1 MTSHA
6 ILRRACALLLT
17 LPAALAAQQQLPL
30 KHKPQPTTAAI
41 SASDLMTRLYIFAD
55 DSMQGRETGTIG
67 HLKSTAY
74 IAAQVKAMGLKPA
87 GDNGTY
93 FQNLP
98 VFQRSLDPNAAISVG
113 GVRLAAF
120 RDFVATPGRGGD
132 PRSID
137 GAQVIFGGE
146 QGDTVNQLT
155 AEQVRGK
162 LVVVTAR
169 PGGRGR
175 GRGFGFRGR
184 GRGGANPLAEA
195 AGIATVE
202 TGEDWT
208 AAARAARPRPGNVIF
223 KDPNAAPVPETT
235 ANLTISEHAAQV
247 LLGVP
252 VAQATKGMVG
262 KTVSGNPRFVEQP
275 APARNVVA
283 ILPGSDPALRG
294 EYVAIGAH
302 NDHLGIRQGPPVDH
316 DSLHLYNAARYA
328 ITGMLARGERPT
340 PEQEQAVANIHI
352 NLDSVRKLRPVRL
365 DSIDNGA
372 DDDGSGSVSVLEIAE
387 AFAKGKIKP
396 KRSIIFVWH
405 VGEEKGLWGSSW
417 FTDHP
422 TVPRDSIVAQL
433 NIDMDGRG
441 DAQDLPVGSPSY
453 LQLVGSHRLSTELG
467 DMVESVNKTEQMPFT
482 FDYRYDA
489 PGQADNIYC
498 RSDHYNYARYG
509 IPITFFTTGLHGD
522 YHQVTDEPEYIDY
535 PHMARVSQLVFDVA
549 VQVADLDHR
558 VKVDGPVPADPH
570 QRCVNN
576 GAPLTNGGNGGF

>member
-1 MTSHA
+1 VNSLST
-6 ILRRACALLLT
+6 LGRACALLV
-17 LPAALAAQQQLPL
+17 LPAALAAQEPQLPL
-30 KHKPQPTTAAI
+30 KHKAQPTGAAI
-41 SASDLMTRLYIFAD
+41 SAGDLMTRLYIFAD
-55 DSMQGRETGTIG
+55 DSMQGRETGTVG
-67 HLKSTAY
+67 HVKSTAY
-74 IAAQVKAMGLKPA
+74 IAAQVKKMGLVPA
-87 GDNGTY
+87 GDHGTY

-98 VFQRSLDPNAAISVG
+98 VFQRALDPASTISVG
-113 GVRLAAF
+113 GARLAAMK
-120 RDFVATPGRGGD
+120 DFVASPGRGGE

-146 QGDTVNQLT
+146 QGDTANALT

-162 LVVVTAR
+162 LVVVVAR

-175 GRGFGFRGR
+175 GRGGFGGGR
-184 GRGGANPLAEA
+184 GRGAGANPLADA
-195 AGIATVE
+195 AGIATIE
-202 TGEDWT
+202 SGEAWT
-208 AAARAARPRPGNVIF
+208 AAVQGAKPRPGNVVF
-223 KDPNAAPVPETT
+223 KNPAAAPAPEAAAT
-235 ANLTISEHAAQV
+235 LTIDEHAAEV

-252 VAQATKGMVG
+252 VAQATKGMLG
-262 KTVSGNPRFVEQP
+262 KTVKGNPRFTEKP

-283 ILPGSDPALRG
+283 ILRGSDPALKG

-302 NDHLGIRQGPPVDH
+302 NDHIGIRQGPPVDH

-340 PEQEQAVANIHI
+340 AEQQAALDAIHI
-352 NLDSVRKLRPVRL
+352 NLDSVRKLRPIRL
-365 DSIDNGA
+365 DSISNGA
-372 DDDGSGSVSVLEIAE
+372 DDDGSGTVSVLEIAE
-387 AFAKGKIKP
+387 AFARGKIKP

-405 VGEEKGLWGSSW
+405 VGEEKGLWGSEW

-441 DAQDLPVGSPSY
+441 DATDLPVGSPTY

-467 DMVESVNKTEQMPFT
+467 DMVESVNKTETMPFS

-489 PGQADNIYC
+489 AGQADNIYC

-535 PHMARVSQLVFDVA
+535 DHMARASQLVFDVA

-570 QRCVNN
+570 ARCVNN
-576 GAPLTNGGNGGF
+576 GAPLAGAGN

>member
-1 MTSHA
+1 M
-6 ILRRACALLLT
+6 LV
-17 LPAALAAQQQLPL
+17 LPAALAAQEQQLPL

-41 SASDLMTRLYIFAD
+41 SASDLMTRLYIFSD
-55 DSMQGRETGTIG
+55 DSMQGRETGTVG

-74 IAAQVKAMGLKPA
+74 IAGQVKALGLKPA
-87 GDNGTY
+87 GDHGTY

-98 VFQRSLDPNAAISVG
+98 VFQRSLDPASTIAVAG
-113 GVRLAAF
+113 TRLKAF
-120 RDFVATPGRGGD
+120 TDFVVSPGRGGD

-146 QGDTVNQLT
+146 QGDTVAQLT
-155 AEQVRGK
+155 ADQVRGR
-162 LVVVTAR
+162 LVVLTAR

-175 GRGFGFRGR
+175 GRGFGGFGR
-184 GRGGANPLAEA
+184 GRGGANPLADA

-202 TGEDWT
+202 TGEAWD
-208 AAARAARPRPGNVIF
+208 AAVKAARPRAGNVIF
-223 KDPNAAPVPETT
+223 KNPDAAPLPEQAAT
-235 ANLTISEHAAQV
+235 LTIDEHAAEV
-247 LLGVP
+247 LLGMP
-252 VAQATKGMVG
+252 VARATKGALG
-262 KTVSGNPRFVEQP
+262 ATVKGNPKFDEKP

-283 ILPGSDPALRG
+283 ILPGSDPSLRG

-302 NDHLGIRQGPPVDH
+302 NDHIGIRQGPPVDH

-328 ITGMLARGERPT
+328 ITGMLARGQRPT
-340 PEQEQAVANIHI
+340 AEQQQALDNIHL
-352 NLDSVRKLRPVRL
+352 NLDSVRRLRPIRR

-372 DDDGSGSVSVLEIAE
+372 DDDGSGSVTVLELAE
-387 AFAKGKIKP
+387 AFAKGRIKP
-396 KRSIIFVWH
+396 RRSIIFVWH
-405 VGEEKGLWGSSW
+405 VGEEKGLWGSEW

-441 DAQDLPVGSPSY
+441 DASDLPVGGPTY

-467 DMVESVNKTEQMPFT
+467 DLVESVNKTEKMPFA

-535 PHMARVSQLVFDVA
+535 DHMARVSQLVFDVA
-549 VQVADLDHR
+549 VKVADLNHR
-558 VKVDGPVPADPH
+558 VVVDQPKPADPH
-570 QRCVNN
+570 ARCVNN
-576 GAPLTNGGNGGF
+576 GAPLATGN

>member
-1 MTSHA
+1 VTSPSP
-6 ILRRACALLLT
+6 IVRRACVLLLA
-17 LPAALAAQQQLPL
+17 LPAALAAQHQLPL

-98 VFQRSLDPNAAISVG
+98 VFQRSLDPASALSVNG
-113 GVRLAAF
+113 TRLAAF
-120 RDFVATPGRGGD
+120 TDFVASPGRGGD

-146 QGDTVNQLT
+146 QGDTTNQLT
-155 AEQVRGK
+155 ADQVRGR
-162 LVVVTAR
+162 LVVLTAR

-175 GRGFGFRGR
+175 GRGFFRGR

-202 TGEDWT
+202 TGAAW
-208 AAARAARPRPGNVIF
+208 AAAVRSARPRAGNVIF
-223 KDPNAAPVPETT
+223 KDPGAAPAPETA
-235 ANLTISEHAAQV
+235 ANLTISARAARV

-252 VAQATKGMVG
+252 VSQATKGMTG
-262 KTVSGNPRFVEQP
+262 KTVRGNPHYTEKP

-302 NDHLGIRQGPPVDH
+302 NDHIGIRQGPPVDH

-340 PEQEQAVANIHI
+340 AAQQEALENIHI

-365 DSIDNGA
+365 DSISNGA
-372 DDDGSGSVSVLEIAE
+372 DDDGSGTVSVLEIAQ
-387 AFAKGKIKP
+387 AFAKGAVKP

-441 DAQDLPVGSPSY
+441 DATDLPVGSPTY

-467 DMVESVNKTEQMPFT
+467 DMVESVNKSEKMPFT
-482 FDYRYDA
+482 FDYRFDA

-535 PHMARVSQLVFDVA
+535 AHMARVSQLVFDVA
-549 VQVADLDHR
+549 VDVADLNHR
-558 VKVDGPVPADPH
+558 VKVDGVVPADPH

-576 GAPLTNGGNGGF
+576 GAPLSNESR

>member
-1 MTSHA
+1 VTSLQT
-6 ILRRACALLLT
+6 LRRTGALLLA
-17 LPAALAAQQQLPL
+17 LPAALAAQQQHLPL
-30 KHKPQPTTAAI
+30 KHRAQPTVAAI
-41 SASDLMTRLYIFAD
+41 SAPDLMTRLYIFAD
-55 DSMQGRETGTIG
+55 DSMQGRETGTVG

-98 VFQRSLDPNAAISVG
+98 VFQRSLDPTSAISVAG
-113 GVRLAAF
+113 TRLAAF
-120 RDFVATPGRGGD
+120 RDFVASPGRGGD

-146 QGDTVNQLT
+146 QGDTTNQLT
-155 AEQVRGK
+155 ADQVRGK
-162 LVVVTAR
+162 LVILTAR
-169 PGGRGR
+169 SGGR

-184 GRGGANPLAEA
+184 GRGGANPMADA

-202 TGEDWT
+202 TGDAWT
-208 AAARAARPRPGNVIF
+208 AAVRSARPRPGNVIF
-223 KDPNAAPVPETT
+223 RNPDAPPAPEAAAT
-235 ANLTISEHAAQV
+235 LTISAHAAQM

-252 VAQATKGMVG
+252 VAQATKGMAG
-262 KTVSGNPRFVEQP
+262 KTVSGNPRFAEKP

-283 ILPGSDPALRG
+283 ILPGSDPARRG

-302 NDHLGIRQGPPVDH
+302 NDHIGIRQGPPVDH

-340 PEQEQAVANIHI
+340 AEQQQAVENIHL
-352 NLDSVRKLRPVRL
+352 NLDSIRKLRPVRR
-365 DSIDNGA
+365 DSISNGA

-387 AFAKGKIKP
+387 AFAKGTIKP

-441 DAQDLPVGSPSY
+441 DAQDLPVGSPTY

-467 DMVESVNKTEQMPFT
+467 DMVESVNTAESMPFA

-498 RSDHYNYARYG
+498 RSDHYNYARFG

-549 VQVADLDHR
+549 VRVADLDHR
-558 VKVDGPVPADPH
+558 VKVDGVVPADPH

-576 GAPLTNGGNGGF
+576 GAPLAGAGGEF

>member
-1 MTSHA
+1 MTSHSL
-6 ILRRACALLLT
+6 IRSACALLLAV
-17 LPAALAAQQQLPL
+17 PVVAAAQETQLPL
-30 KHKPQPTTAAI
+30 KHTPQPTTAAI
-41 SASDLMTRLYIFAD
+41 TASDLMTRLYIFAD

-74 IAAQVKAMGLKPA
+74 IAAQVKALGLVPA

-98 VFQRSLDPNAAISVG
+98 VFQRSLDAASTLTVDG
-113 GVRLAAF
+113 TTLTAF
-120 RDFVATPGRGGD
+120 HDFVASPGRVGE

-137 GAQVIFGGE
+137 GVQAIFGGQ
-146 QGDTVNQLT
+146 QGDTVNALT
-155 AEQVRGK
+155 ADQVRGK
-162 LVVVTAR
+162 LVVLTAR

-175 GRGFGFRGR
+175 GRFRFFGRGR
-184 GRGGANPLAEA
+184 GRGANPLAEA

-202 TGEDWT
+202 TGAAWT
-208 AAARAARPRPGNVIF
+208 AAVQAARPRPGNVIF
-223 KDPNAAPVPETT
+223 KNPDAPPAPETAT
-235 ANLTISEHAAQV
+235 NLTIDEHAAEV

-252 VAQATKGMVG
+252 VAEATKGLLG
-262 KTVSGNPRFVEQP
+262 KTVHGNPRYTETP

-283 ILPGSDPALRG
+283 ILPGSDPKLRG

-302 NDHLGIRQGPPVDH
+302 NDHLGVRQGPPVDH

-340 PEQEQAVANIHI
+340 AEQQQEVADIHI
-352 NLDSVRKLRPVRL
+352 NLDSIRKLRPERL

-372 DDDGSGSVSVLEIAE
+372 ADDGSGSVTVLELAE
-387 AFAKGKIKP
+387 AFAKGTVKP
-396 KRSIIFVWH
+396 RRSIIFVWH
-405 VGEEKGLWGSSW
+405 VGEEKGLWGSQW

-433 NIDMDGRG
+433 NMDMVGRG
-441 DAQDLPVGSPSY
+441 DKRDLPVGGPTY

-467 DMVESVNKTEQMPFT
+467 NLVETVNRTEAEPFT

-489 PGQADNIYC
+489 PGQPDNIYC

-522 YHQVTDEPEYIDY
+522 YHQVTDEPQYIDY
-535 PHMARVSQLVFDVA
+535 AHMARVGQLVFDVA
-549 VQVADLDHR
+549 MQVADLDHR

-570 QRCVNN
+570 ARCVNN
-576 GAPLTNGGNGGF
+576 GAPLPSGN

>member
-1 MTSHA
+1 MTSHSS
-6 ILRRACALLLT
+6 IRRACALLLA
-17 LPAALAAQQQLPL
+17 LPAALAAQQLPL
-30 KHKPQPTTAAI
+30 KHKAQPTTAAI
-41 SASDLMTRLYIFAD
+41 SASDLMTRLYIFSD

-87 GDNGTY
+87 GDHGTF

-98 VFQRSLDPNAAISVG
+98 VFQRSLDPNSALSVG

-120 RDFVATPGRGGD
+120 RDFVASPGRGGE

-146 QGDTVNQLT
+146 QGDTVNELT
-155 AEQVRGK
+155 ADQVRGK
-162 LVVVTAR
+162 LVIMTAR
-169 PGGRGR
+169 PGGR

-184 GRGGANPLAEA
+184 GRGGPNPLAGA
-195 AGIATVE
+195 AGIATVD
-202 TGEDWT
+202 TGAAWT
-208 AAARAARPRPGNVIF
+208 AAVHAARPRPGNVIL
-223 KDPNAAPVPETT
+223 KNPDAAPAPEAAAT
-235 ANLTISEHAAQV
+235 LTISAHAAQV

-252 VAQATKGMVG
+252 VSQATKGMAG
-262 KTVSGNPRFVEQP
+262 KTVTGNPRYVEKP

-302 NDHLGIRQGPPVDH
+302 NDHIGIRQGPPVDH

-340 PEQEQAVANIHI
+340 AEQEQELANIHI
-352 NLDSVRKLRPVRL
+352 NLDSVRRLRRPRL
-365 DSIDNGA
+365 DSISNGA
-372 DDDGSGSVSVLEIAE
+372 DDDGSGTVSVLEIAQ
-387 AFAKGKIKP
+387 AFAKGNIKP

-405 VGEEKGLWGSSW
+405 VGEEKGLWGSEW

-441 DAQDLPVGSPSY
+441 DARDLPVGGPTY

-467 DMVESVNKTEQMPFT
+467 DMVESVNKAEKMPFT
-482 FDYRYDA
+482 FDYRFDA

-522 YHQVTDEPEYIDY
+522 YHQVTDEAEYIDY
-535 PHMARVSQLVFDVA
+535 PHMARVSQFVFDVA
-549 VQVADLDHR
+549 VRVADLDHR
-558 VKVDGPVPADPH
+558 VKVDGVVPADPH

-576 GAPLTNGGNGGF
+576 GAPLTGGSSGF